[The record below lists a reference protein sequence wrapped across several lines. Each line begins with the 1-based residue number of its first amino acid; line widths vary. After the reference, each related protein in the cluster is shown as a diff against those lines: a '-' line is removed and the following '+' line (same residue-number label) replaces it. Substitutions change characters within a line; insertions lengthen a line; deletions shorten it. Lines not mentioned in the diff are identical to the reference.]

1 MFSHLH
7 THSGFS
13 FLYGT
18 FTPRDLVV
26 RAKDA
31 GSRAIALTDKNGLYG
46 AIRFY
51 KAALDHH
58 IKPIIGTEATIWNGS
73 SLILLA
79 TSLRGY
85 QNLCRLLTQA
95 YANSPKG
102 KPACPEEALLK
113 YREDI
118 ICLTGGREGHL
129 RKLVTARQIDAAT
142 TWLLYLKRIYGPRH
156 LFLEIQNH
164 GLKDDLSVMTSMVAV
179 SKQAEIPPV
188 PTNEV
193 AFLCKEDYEVH
204 RSLIGIQQK
213 VHHRNVQPL
222 PNNQFY
228 LKTEAE
234 MRAAVPFQEA
244 VENAARIAQQCNL
257 ELPIHTLHPPHF
269 AVPDGMPA
277 DRNLTRLCLASMAR
291 RYRPITSKVLAR
303 LHRELALIR
312 QRELAGYFLFVKDV
326 RDFAEAQGIRCTVR
340 GSAAGSMV
348 TFLLLGGV
356 DPVEHNLLFERFLN
370 EGRSDMPDVDL
381 DFDSLRR
388 DEVIH
393 YVMDKYAGQA
403 AMVATIQT
411 FRARGAV
418 RKLGRAFGYS
428 QARINELTSFLPYFL
443 ISADIKKAAE
453 RLPELSDT
461 PLKGETALLDMAAR
475 ISGLPFQVSVHLGGV
490 VITPGNLTEWSPVE
504 ESNKGFPVIQY
515 DKDDVE
521 ALGLIKLDLLGLRMH
536 TAIQESLDLLKK
548 RRVII
553 DLNALPLDD
562 ESTYRLLRTTDT
574 VGIFQLESPG
584 QRQLLGR
591 LQPRNFADII
601 AEISLF
607 RPGPVEGD
615 MVTPYV
621 LRRSGKEPT
630 TYIHPDLEPIL
641 RETYGVILFQE
652 QILRIGHDIAGLS
665 YADADRLRR
674 GLAKNRSP
682 RETLKRQIM
691 HLEEAFM
698 RGCQEKGYDRT
709 TSEQIFAMVASF
721 AGFGFCKAHAASFAH
736 ITYQTAY
743 LKAHYPSEFYL
754 GLLNAGHVGSY
765 PKSVILNEARRCG
778 IPVLGPHVNFSHM
791 DYTADSGGIRISL
804 LAIKGIGPN
813 FAARII
819 KERETSLYNS
829 LEDFCSRSNVPR
841 PIQVKLFQAGALD
854 GIADRPKKE
863 AYG

>member
-7 THSGFS
+7 TYSGFS

-18 FTPRDLVV
+18 SMPGNLVV
-26 RAKDA
+26 QAKSK
-31 GSRAIALTDKNGLYG
+31 GFSAIALTDKNGLYG

-58 IKPIIGTEATIWNGS
+58 IKPIIGTEVTLWNGS
-73 SLILLA
+73 SLILFA
-79 TSLRGY
+79 ASLHGY
-85 QNLCRLLTQA
+85 HNLCRLLTEA
-95 YANSPKG
+95 YAGGTRG
-102 KPACPEEALLK
+102 KPVCPEEALLK

-118 ICLTGGREGHL
+118 ICLTGGRAGHL
-129 RKLVTARQIDAAT
+129 RKLLTARQSDAAF
-142 TWLLYLKRIYGPRH
+142 TWLIYLKRIYGPGR
-156 LFLEIQNH
+156 LFVEIQNH
-164 GLKDDLSVMTSMVAV
+164 GLQDDLSVMASMAEL
-179 SKQAEIPPV
+179 SKQAEIPV
-188 PTNEV
+188 VATNEV

-234 MRAAVPFQEA
+234 MQAVVPYQDA
-244 VENAARIAQQCNL
+244 LHNAQRIADRCNL
-257 ELPIHTLHPPHF
+257 ELPIHTLHSPRF
-269 AVPDGMPA
+269 SVPDGIPA
-277 DRNLTRLCLASMAR
+277 DSYLTRLCFTSMAR
-291 RYRPITSKVLAR
+291 RYRLITPSVLLR
-303 LHRELALIR
+303 LHRELALINHR
-312 QRELAGYFLFVKDV
+312 DLAGYFLLVKDV
-326 RDFAEAQGIRCTVR
+326 RDFAQRQGIRCTVR

-356 DPVEHNLLFERFLN
+356 DPIEHNLLFERFLN

-393 YVMDKYAGQA
+393 HVMEKYDGQA

-428 QARINELTSFLPYFL
+428 QRRVNELTSFLPYFL
-443 ISADIKKAAE
+443 RSADIKNAAE

-461 PLKGETALLDMAAR
+461 PLKGEAALLDIAAR

-504 ESNKGFPVIQY
+504 QSNKGFPVIQY
-515 DKDDVE
+515 DKDDVG

-548 RRVII
+548 RRVIVH
-553 DLNALPLDD
+553 LNALPLDD

-591 LQPRNFADII
+591 LQPKNFADII

-621 LRRSGKEPT
+621 LRRSGKEPI

-674 GLAKNRSP
+674 GLAKNRSSG
-682 RETLKRQIM
+682 EIM
-691 HLEEAFM
+691 KLEEAFM
-698 RGCQEKGYDRT
+698 RGCQEKGYGRA
-709 TSEQIFAMVASF
+709 TSEQIFAMVAGF

-743 LKAHYPSEFYL
+743 LKAHYPLEFYL

-791 DYTADSGGIRISL
+791 DYTADSGGIRIGL
-804 LAIKGIGPN
+804 LAVKGIGPN

-819 KERETSLYNS
+819 KAREASLYDS
-829 LEDFCSRSNVPR
+829 LEDFCSRSHVPG
-841 PIQVKLFQAGALD
+841 PVQEKLCQAGALD
-854 GIADRPKKE
+854 GITDRSGKE